1 MMKKFIKNL
10 RITAVVL
17 NAVFLAGIIY
27 GITRYG
33 VNLRGLH
40 DKAGF
45 MFALVFPAVTLV
57 ALALT
62 FLKRPISLTSVL
74 RNIALILNGLFL
86 ILLISAMALKGV
98 NVEHFTQLMVCV
110 LGIGIP
116 ALNLVALALTF
127 IKQKEKTPD

>member
-1 MMKKFIKNL
+1 MKKCIKNL

-17 NAVFLAGIIY
+17 NAIFLAGIIY
-27 GITRYG
+27 GMTRYG
-33 VNLRGLH
+33 VHLRGLH